1 MKKHYSELIQRD
13 ALISNQ
19 LRTPE
24 GREHYWGSLLRE
36 AESYD
41 LIDLLKKSIEL
52 GGDVIEFGVWR
63 GQMTKRMLQLSK
75 FNFKKTNICLSSFE
89 GFGEETITEKDTS
102 LFRSK
107 SKLEKKFSAAND
119 VS

>member
-24 GREHYWGSLLRE
+24 GREYYWDSLLQE

-41 LIDLLKKSIEL
+41 LIDLLKKSI
-52 GGDVIEFGVWR
+52 D
-63 GQMTKRMLQLSK
+63 
-75 FNFKKTNICLSSFE
+75 C
-89 GFGEETITEKDTS
+89 
-102 LFRSK
+102 
-107 SKLEKKFSAAND
+107 ND
-119 VS
+119 